1 MTKDRKNE
9 GFTKEKSSTGVEV
22 KRLQT
27 KLEAKFES
35 ESVAIDDETSLDLEK
50 VMIEEEM
57 DITCKFRED
66 SFQAIFWKCQK
77 GSLG

>member
-1 MTKDRKNE
+1 MKALQRKNRALE
-9 GFTKEKSSTGVEV
+9 LKI

-27 KLEAKFES
+27 NLETKSES

-57 DITCKFRED
+57 DIICKFRED
-66 SFQAIFWKCQK
+66 SF
-77 GSLG
+77 